1 MTNPASFEAL
11 DKWKDGFIEN
21 AGPDDP
27 KNFPFVLIG
36 NKVDREPERKVSA
49 QKAEEWCKENND
61 MQYFETSAK
70 DGVQVNEAFIEMV
83 KMGIKRESSN
93 QIIMPDSL
101 NAGGSKGGMKLK
113 PNNRGNT
120 KVQSSSKCC

>member
-1 MTNPASFEAL
+1 
-11 DKWKDGFIEN
+11 
-21 AGPDDP
+21 
-27 KNFPFVLIG
+27 
-36 NKVDREPERKVSA
+36 
-49 QKAEEWCKENND
+49 

>member
-1 MTNPASFEAL
+1 
-11 DKWKDGFIEN
+11 
-21 AGPDDP
+21 
-27 KNFPFVLIG
+27 
-36 NKVDREPERKVSA
+36 
-49 QKAEEWCKENND
+49 

-83 KMGIKRESSN
+83 KMGIKRESAN

-101 NAGGSKGGMKLK
+101 NAGGMPSGGMKLK

-120 KVQSSSKCC
+120 KVQA

>member
-1 MTNPASFEAL
+1 
-11 DKWKDGFIEN
+11 
-21 AGPDDP
+21 
-27 KNFPFVLIG
+27 
-36 NKVDREPERKVSA
+36 
-49 QKAEEWCKENND
+49 

-83 KMGIKRESSN
+83 KMGIKRESAN

-101 NAGGSKGGMKLK
+101 GASGMPKGGMKLK

-120 KVQSSSKCC
+120 KVQS